1 MIGYVPEHQV
11 AAIRREIH
19 HNEKGKIL
27 GSMKSIQNVFGYEDH
42 LLRNDYE
49 MINIQLVQFSCSVVS
64 NSLRSHELQH
74 SRPPCPSLVPGVY
87 SNSCPLSR

>member
-1 MIGYVPEHQV
+1 MIGYFPEHQV

-49 MINIQLVQFSCSVVS
+49 MIKKAGL
-64 NSLRSHELQH
+64 
-74 SRPPCPSLVPGVY
+74 GVAMGNAFDEVKEIARFVTAADDEDGFAKAVY
-87 SNSCPLSR
+87 KFI